1 MVASGIDNAVSGDAF
16 FTNILEGVDSPKGS
30 MEEDDLSG
38 DWDAKFQCLGPIP
51 SEAIEGLFL
60 VPQSN
65 VRSHTCRMGPNS
77 SLQVETTKLN
87 VFEEISGAS
96 YHLDSSDG
104 KESSIFQEHSPIS
117 VVESTSS
124 IPLRSHR
131 KRQSPVIFEP
141 CLIRSKTSRVRKK
154 TKNKILSWQSGELEI
169 KESSC
174 EHLVTTKKCANCHAS
189 KTPRWRRGPKGIQN
203 LCNACGLQYKT
214 NRLSRQCHP
223 VASPILPSVH
233 SSFEK
238 PVIPMGNKVIQEE
251 DTTAMDPAVS
261 RQPEF
266 IPISCYLSR
275 YMEIKSIYSENPVGT
290 EISRYREKTKPL
302 HRSVGTTG
310 AENNTSEMQCHTDR
324 CFSAPSSAFCPA
336 FHSNSREKVNKR
348 TNKDLKEDALSGMD
362 PAVLSPPEFVHLSNN
377 VSLGMEKKGS
387 YSQEPVAIPKCTR
400 RKVETLGPGI
410 HAFGVGSA
418 SLHSNL
424 EKEAM
429 QRTDKTTEEA
439 MTEDATAMLSSPE
452 FVPLISSSSRVTE
465 IKESSFPQSNA
476 TKKCMHRERRRTAQ
490 SRNGSVRQICGA
502 CSAASLESVLSLHSS
517 SQMKVIHDGHKAIKE
532 TMNEDNRAPPEFIP
546 LSDRSLNAVVNEISL
561 SKGSLHDV
569 EIKEMSE
576 SNGSL
581 HDVEI
586 KEISSQPS
594 VATEKR
600 THLKLTRTSQWRE
613 GTMRPSIYP
622 CGVHSISSS
631 ALLPFKKVTK
641 RRNKVI
647 YGKPRAEVH
656 SAMPSPPES
665 ALLSNNLSC
674 DMESKES
681 SCQRASAAIGSTHCG
696 IRSPQCKQVKQ
707 NRSII
712 MVEEAIT
719 EMNHSILSPSE
730 IGPMDSNAPR
740 EREEIQ
746 KIGVQPPLATK
757 ICTHC
762 FVTKTPLWRTGPMGT
777 KTLCNA
783 CGLRYKKG
791 LLLTQYPPAASPT
804 YGPFLH
810 SSITGSYTDE

>member
-65 VRSHTCRMGPNS
+65 VCSRTCSMGPNS
-77 SLQVETTKLN
+77 SLQVETTKPN

-117 VVESTSS
+117 VIESSSS

-141 CLIRSKTSRVRKK
+141 YLIRSKTSRVRKK
-154 TKNKILSWQSGELEI
+154 TKKKKLSRQSGELEI

-189 KTPRWRRGPKGIQN
+189 KTPQWRRGPMGIQN

-214 NRLSRQCHP
+214 NRLSSQCHP
-223 VASPILPSVH
+223 VASPILPSAH

-251 DTTAMDPAVS
+251 DTTVMDPAVS
-261 RQPEF
+261 RQPEL
-266 IPISCYLSR
+266 IPISRYLSR

-290 EISRYREKTKPL
+290 EICRYYEKTKPL
-302 HRSVGTTG
+302 HWSEGTTG

-324 CFSAPSSAFCPA
+324 CFSTTSSAFCPP
-336 FHSNSREKVNKR
+336 FHSNSRERVNKK
-348 TNKDLKEDALSGMD
+348 TNIDLKEDALSGMD
-362 PAVLSPPEFVHLSNN
+362 PEVSSPPEFVHLSDN
-377 VSLGMEKKGS
+377 VSLGMETKGS
-387 YSQEPVAIPKCTR
+387 YSQEPVAIAKCTR

-429 QRTDKTTEEA
+429 QRTNKTTEEA
-439 MTEDATAMLSSPE
+439 MTEDATAMLLSPE

-465 IKESSFPQSNA
+465 IKESSFQQSVA
-476 TKKCMHRERRRTAQ
+476 TKKCLHHERRRTAQ
-490 SRNGSVRQICGA
+490 SRNGTVRQICGA
-502 CSAASLESVLSLHSS
+502 CSAASPESVLSLHSN
-517 SQMKVIHDGHKAIKE
+517 SQHDGHQAIKE
-532 TMNEDNRAPPEFIP
+532 AMTEDNRAPPEFIP
-546 LSDRSLNAVVNEISL
+546 LSDRSNDVINEIPL

-586 KEISSQPS
+586 KEISSEPS
-594 VATEKR
+594 VAIEKR
-600 THLKLTRTSQWRE
+600 THLNLARPSQWRE

-622 CGVHSISSS
+622 CGVHSVSSA

-647 YGKPRAEVH
+647 YGQPKAEMH

-665 ALLSNNLSC
+665 ALLSNNLSR

-696 IRSPQCKQVKQ
+696 IRRSPQCKKVKQ

-712 MVEEAIT
+712 MAEEAIT
-719 EMNHSILSPSE
+719 EMNHSMLSPSE
-730 IGPMDSNAPR
+730 IVPMDINLSR

-746 KIGVQPPLATK
+746 KISVQPPLATK

-783 CGLRYKKG
+783 CGLKYKKG
-791 LLLTQYPPAASPT
+791 LLLTQYRPAASPT

-810 SSITGSYTDE
+810 SSITERYTDE